1 MATNKAVREK
11 LARQKGEGV
20 GTLVETLRKRE
31 EDREVASSAR
41 RTTVTA
47 DAVDPLFARALEE
60 EEVTEEFLVVDND
73 GSSLEDEGALTE
85 KLGSVDEWVEYAEMQ
100 SERHAAYLHELERD
114 PSADVS
120 VKHEVLITN
129 EEAGVRAIVHDELKY
144 SLPEMPPPELWP
156 AGKTASNLLA
166 RARLCAWDYD
176 AQFKNWREKRL
187 RDENGE
193 LRIHP
198 IPVVLFVG
206 ETEEGYDADF
216 MSCINNTKGGSTRTV
231 STDPTAQRS
240 QRMQFAVDRVRLF
253 RSKQG
258 GGTPLRAG
266 GRAGNRRQIT
276 RANDSPS
283 VAPQRR
289 QQDPGRLRE
298 DAQQAPTSS
307 ATHRTHATSQG
318 SGCSPSAAAHAAGAQ
333 HGSGAV
339 PACKSAGQVAPYFA
353 SASVVASDA
362 MVQMV
367 HANASSLGALQQD
380 VRTLRQQY
388 LDETS
393 LLKQRVTALE
403 MELKEARQMLEE
415 YHVRGKHFH
424 ARYAP
429 RVKTLWERHNAL
441 VSRWAASEPPDE
453 TDVLPHWDK
462 NPQ

>member
-20 GTLVETLRKRE
+20 GTLVETLRKCE
-31 EDREVASSAR
+31 EDREVAPSAR

-47 DAVDPLFARALEE
+47 DAVDVPAESDGRSALTSDSAPAISSELRFGDLPSVRPLFARALEE

-73 GSSLEDEGALTE
+73 GSSLEDEGALTM
-85 KLGSVDEWVEYAEMQ
+85 KLGSIDEWVKYEELQ

-120 VKHEVLITN
+120 MYRTKEENDAVEAVNNCKRKHEVLITN

-166 RARLCAWDYD
+166 RARLCARDYD

-187 RDENGE
+187 RGENGE

-206 ETEEGYDADF
+206 ETEEEYDADF
-216 MSCINNTKGGSTRTV
+216 MSCINKIKGGSTRTV

-240 QRMQFAVDRVRLF
+240 QRMQFVVDRVRLF

-276 RANDSPS
+276 RANGSPS

-318 SGCSPSAAAHAAGAQ
+318 SGCSPYAAAHAAGAQ

-339 PACKSAGQVAPYFA
+339 PACQSAG
-353 SASVVASDA
+353 
-362 MVQMV
+362 
-367 HANASSLGALQQD
+367 
-380 VRTLRQQY
+380 
-388 LDETS
+388 
-393 LLKQRVTALE
+393 
-403 MELKEARQMLEE
+403 
-415 YHVRGKHFH
+415 
-424 ARYAP
+424 
-429 RVKTLWERHNAL
+429 
-441 VSRWAASEPPDE
+441 
-453 TDVLPHWDK
+453 
-462 NPQ
+462 